1 MKPAAIKPAVS
12 SAATI
17 GVASLFNNHYLC
29 PMFTFK
35 QFIIEDA
42 HCAMK
47 VGTDGVLLGAW
58 ADVAGCRHITDIGC
72 GSGLIALMAAQRAP
86 EARVT
91 GVEIDPEA
99 VADARANVAAS
110 PFASRTEIV
119 LADVCRYAAT
129 APKSDCLLSN
139 PPYHEE
145 DLLPPAASRATARHT
160 SGGGMGF
167 EALLRVAC
175 QLLDSTDSHARFSLI
190 LPTQA
195 LPRFLPLAAVH
206 GFHETRRTDV
216 VTRPG
221 KPPKRTLLELRPHPA
236 PMRRDELVLV
246 GDDGGR
252 SKAYA
257 HLCRDFYL
265 DKS

>member
-1 MKPAAIKPAVS
+1 
-12 SAATI
+12 
-17 GVASLFNNHYLC
+17 
-29 PMFTFK
+29 MFTFK
-35 QFIIEDA
+35 QFVIEDA

-58 ADVAGCRHITDIGC
+58 ADVSGCRHITDIGC
-72 GSGLIALMAAQRAP
+72 GSGVVALMATQRAP
-86 EARVT
+86 LARVT
-91 GVEIDPEA
+91 GVEIDPGA
-99 VADARANVAAS
+99 ARDARANAAAS

-145 DLLPPAASRATARHT
+145 DLLPPTACRATARHT

-167 EALLRVAC
+167 EALLRAAC
-175 QLLDSTDSHARFSLI
+175 QLLDPAAPHARFSLI

-221 KPPKRTLLELRPHPA
+221 KPPKRTLLELRPHPV
-236 PMRRDELVLV
+236 PMRRDVLVLV

-252 SKAYA
+252 SEAYA
-257 HLCRDFYL
+257 NLCRDFYL
-265 DKS
+265 

>member
-1 MKPAAIKPAVS
+1 
-12 SAATI
+12 
-17 GVASLFNNHYLC
+17 
-29 PMFTFK
+29 MFTFK
-35 QFIIEDA
+35 QFIIKDA

-58 ADVAGCRHITDIGC
+58 ADVEGCRHITDIGC

-86 EARVT
+86 NAWVT

-99 VADARANVAAS
+99 ARDAMANVAAS
-110 PFASRTEIV
+110 PFAHHTEIV

-129 APKSDCLLSN
+129 APKADCLLSN

-145 DLLPPAASRATARHT
+145 DLLPPGMARATARHT

-167 EALLRVAC
+167 EALLRAVC
-175 QLLDSTDSHARFSLI
+175 QLLEPNNPHARFSLI

-195 LPRFLPLAAVH
+195 LARFLPLAAVH
-206 GFHETRRTDV
+206 GLYVTRRTDV

-236 PMRRDELVLV
+236 PMRHDELVLV

-252 SKAYA
+252 SEAYA
-257 HLCRDFYL
+257 NLCRDFYL